1 LLWGKVLERI
11 LHREVLWLV
20 VGRVKVPGLEALVV
34 VLALTR
40 LVPLVL
46 IVATWLVVALLG
58 VEVLRGTLKVMLV
71 NAFLLAVRG
80 LFK

>member
-1 LLWGKVLERI
+1 MLWGKVLERI
-11 LHREVLWLV
+11 LHRVVLWLV

-46 IVATWLVVALLG
+46 IVAIWLVVALLG

>member
-1 LLWGKVLERI
+1 MLWGKVLERI

-46 IVATWLVVALLG
+46 IVAIWLVVALLG